1 MKDLFVRLIVIAVLL
16 FPLEVL
22 AAQAGRS
29 GRSSGGYKSYR
40 GAKAIDGDTYR
51 YKGQRYRLRDYNA
64 PEKGQPGSNQATQSL
79 QRRLD
84 SGSYQYKSVAKDR
97 YGRSVVEEQRV
108 D

>member
-16 FPLEVL
+16 FPLEVF

-64 PEKGQPGSNQATQSL
+64 PEKGQPGSQKATRSL
-79 QRRLD
+79 QKRLD
-84 SGSYQYKSVAKDR
+84 SGQYQYKGVAKDQ
-97 YGRSVVEEQRV
+97 YGRTIVEERRA